1 MIVPQNQNYMEVNL
15 GGQLRKVKMGMATY
29 QKVATWLLE
38 DPQGIFNPVTRP
50 LKAVFFGLQHS
61 ANALPKDFNEETLM
75 DWIDDMEQSEWD
87 ALEVFAEESMG
98 FMLATINQKAER
110 MENLMQTMEKK

>member
-1 MIVPQNQNYMEVNL
+1 MIIPQNQNYMEVNI
-15 GGQLRKVKMGMATY
+15 GGRVRKVKMGMATY

-50 LKAVFFGLQHS
+50 LKAVFFGLQHKD
-61 ANALPKDFNEETLM
+61 NELPKDFDEEDLM
-75 DWIDDMEQSEWD
+75 DWIDAMEQAEWD
-87 ALEVFAEESMG
+87 ALEVFAEEAMG

-110 MENLMQTMEKK
+110 MESLMQTVEKK